1 MLYYFKGGIL
11 MFSIRKDLDEKR
23 QEAVKDLCG
32 EELEQLFI
40 RFNNILKFKYGSIE
54 LLSKREVTIVTSQI
68 NPTDVSVS
76 IISRTQ
82 KGELIEVYTI
92 FSEEPKIDE
101 LKSVIKYLLER
112 ESLRYEITEGHN
124 ALKFVFEI

>member
-1 MLYYFKGGIL
+1 

-40 RFNNILKFKYGSIE
+40 RFNNILKFKHGSIE
-54 LLSKREVTIVTSQI
+54 LLLKREVTIVTSQI

-101 LKSVIKYLLER
+101 LKSVLKYFLER